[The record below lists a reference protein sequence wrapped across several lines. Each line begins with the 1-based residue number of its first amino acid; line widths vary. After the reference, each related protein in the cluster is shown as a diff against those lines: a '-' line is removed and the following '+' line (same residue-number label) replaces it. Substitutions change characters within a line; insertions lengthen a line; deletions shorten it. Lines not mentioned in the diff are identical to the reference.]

1 MAYNQAKS
9 GGIIAFSGVP
19 DQKRE
24 MHYDIFR
31 CLTVDITDGLAIVRL
46 NRPKRLNAIS
56 RTFFG
61 ELESLWPLLSRDPS
75 VDAIVLTG
83 SGKAFCVGGD
93 ISEMDASEGG
103 APLFDMNSPAQTK
116 RVLRGM
122 LTVEQPLI
130 CAINGDAVGLGAT
143 MALACDI
150 SVIAAAARIG
160 DPHTRMG
167 LVPGDGSIAFWPALV
182 GRSRA
187 KDLLMRGR
195 LINGD
200 EAHALGAATHLAAD
214 GDAALTKA
222 ISIARELL
230 ALSTVAIRWT
240 KSLMNREMLAAF
252 DAIIDS
258 SQAMEMLST
267 QTPGHAKAVQD
278 FVARKK
284 A

>member
-1 MAYNQAKS
+1 MK
-9 GGIIAFSGVP
+9 GGTVIAFYGSS

-24 MHYDIFR
+24 MHYDIYR
-31 CLTVDITDGLAIVRL
+31 CLTVDITDGLAIVKL
-46 NRPKRLNAIS
+46 NRPERLNAIS
-56 RTFFG
+56 RSFFG
-61 ELESLWPLLSRDPS
+61 ELESLWPTLSRDPS
-75 VDAIVLTG
+75 IGAIVLTG
-83 SGKAFCVGGD
+83 NGRAFCVGGD
-93 ISEMDASEGG
+93 ISEMDASEGE
-103 APLFDMNSPAQTK
+103 APLFDMDSPAQTK

-150 SVIAAAARIG
+150 SIIAASARIG

-167 LVPGDGSIAFWPALV
+167 LVPGDGSIAFWPALI

-187 KDLLMRGR
+187 KDLLLRGR
-195 LINGD
+195 LIRGD
-200 EAHALGAATHLAAD
+200 EAHALGATTHLVSDSEATV
-214 GDAALTKA
+214 TKA
-222 ISIARELL
+222 VEIAQELL
-230 ALSTVAIRWT
+230 GLSTVAMRWT
-240 KSLMNREMLAAF
+240 KSLMNREILAAF

-267 QTPGHAKAVQD
+267 QTSGHAKAVQD